1 MREVVRVR
9 ESRVEQVLREQVKA
23 RGGWAVKFLPSVS
36 GLPDRIIFMP
46 GGRLYLVETKAPN
59 GYVKPH
65 QTVIHRRFSD
75 LGFEVHVLSTT
86 DAVRAWVASLPD

>member
-1 MREVVRVR
+1 MR

-36 GLPDRIIFMP
+36 GLPDRIILMP
-46 GGRLYLVETKAPN
+46 GGRICFVETKAPD

-65 QTVIHRRFSD
+65 QTVIHNRLRA
-75 LGFEVHVLSTT
+75 LGFEVHVLSST
-86 DAVRAWVASLPD
+86 DAVRAWAGNL